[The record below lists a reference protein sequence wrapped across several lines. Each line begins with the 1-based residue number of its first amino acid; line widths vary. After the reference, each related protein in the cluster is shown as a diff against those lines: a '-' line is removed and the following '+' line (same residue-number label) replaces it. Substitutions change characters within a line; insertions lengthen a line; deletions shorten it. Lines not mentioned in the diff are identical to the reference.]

1 MFKEKFELQLQKK
14 NVKAYEVSKAT
25 GISQGLLSEY
35 KNGKKQPSIPN
46 LQKLAEY
53 FGCPVGELVGDE
65 KAPSKNDEAS
75 LQPLA
80 PHELELLN
88 FIRSRPREEQPAAC
102 QDAEAFLRFRAEKK

>member
-35 KNGKKQPSIPN
+35 KSGKKQPSIPN

-53 FGCPVGELVGDE
+53 FGCPIGELVGDE
-65 KAPSKNDEAS
+65 KAPSKNDGAEMVAS
-75 LQPLA
+75 TPAEKYLLSLLQGA
-80 PHELELLN
+80 SE
-88 FIRSRPREEQPAAC
+88 EEQNRLVELVRAALKM
-102 QDAEAFLRFRAEKK
+102 QGLLK